1 MRVLSLQR
9 LEIFRT
15 IYETNNISEAARRLK
30 LTQPTVSRHLRDFEA
45 SLQIQLFM
53 NESGR
58 IKPTW
63 EAHRLFEEC
72 RGSFERLQQI
82 ENAIS
87 SIREGRGETLSLMS
101 APSFFA
107 SNLLPPAIRDILK
120 AYPAI
125 DVSVDVG
132 NSATQLQA
140 LREGTIDIGLVS
152 GLRNIPDIDI
162 HVVGIDRIMVVVSED
177 HPMANAEVFPLE
189 ALEEY
194 SCIMP
199 SPRAPI
205 GGQIAR
211 RFEELGVKTNKLMTA
226 VSPAITPGLV
236 QELNC
241 CAILDHLTA
250 AAFSHLS
257 IKIVPLSIDLQFEV
271 QVIESTGSPKRAV
284 TDVYIQSLRQILKDI
299 THSSLDFSQT

>member
-1 MRVLSLQR
+1 MLVSQYLQR
-9 LEIFRT
+9 VQRPVRRGTARKSLREQTEFLDRPLRT
-15 IYETNNISEAARRLK
+15 EFLRYDFGRPCKAR
-30 LTQPTVSRHLRDFEA
+30 
-45 SLQIQLFM
+45 
-53 NESGR
+53 G
-58 IKPTW
+58 IKV
-63 EAHRLFEEC
+63 
-72 RGSFERLQQI
+72 
-82 ENAIS
+82 
-87 SIREGRGETLSLMS
+87 
-101 APSFFA
+101 
-107 SNLLPPAIRDILK
+107 LK

-152 GLRNIPDIDI
+152 GLRNIPDIDV
-162 HVVGIDRIMVVVSED
+162 HVVGIDRIMVVVSEN
-177 HPMANAEVFPLE
+177 HPMADAEVFPLE

-211 RFEELGVKTNKLMTA
+211 RFEELGIKTNKLMTA

-257 IKIVPLSIDLQFEV
+257 IKIIPLSIDLQFEV

-284 TDVYIQSLRQILKDI
+284 TDVYIQSLRKILANI
-299 THSSLDFSQT
+299 TQSSLDLSQK